1 MSNELTAAELAVCHA
16 TGITPAD
23 FIAARG
29 QRNHA
34 QPTFGLCNTE
44 LAVCFATGIA
54 PSDYAATKRG
64 AAYPESCASASGNIA
79 LAACAFSV
87 TAPREGASR
96 IEIQLTPAGTFKPS
110 DGREM
115 KVPAWR
121 IDRAIADKVIARF
134 NARKT
139 PPVVD
144 YEHQTLH
151 KETNG
156 QPAPAAA
163 WMRALEWREGSGLW
177 ATVELTERAAEL
189 IRAGEYR
196 FVSPVFAY
204 DAATGEVLAVH
215 MAAFTNAPAIDGME
229 PLAVQAAATLLFNR

>member
-1 MSNELTAAELAVCHA
+1 MNSELTAAELAVCNA

-23 FIAARG
+23 FIAMRG
-29 QRNHA
+29 QRNHV

-44 LAVCFATGIA
+44 LAVCYATGIA
-54 PSDYAATKRG
+54 PADYAATKGRE
-64 AAYPESCASASGNIA
+64 AAPPVGSIA
-79 LAACAFSV
+79 LAACAFSITV
-87 TAPREGASR
+87 PSADANR

-121 IDRAIADKVIARF
+121 IDRAIAAKVIARF

-151 KETNG
+151 KEANG

-163 WMRALEWREGSGLW
+163 WMRALDWREGSGLW

-189 IRAGEYR
+189 IRAGEYL

-204 DAATGEVLAVH
+204 DAATGEVLAIH
-215 MAAFTNAPAIDGME
+215 MAAFTNAPAIDGMA
-229 PLAVQAAATLLFNR
+229 PLAVQAAATLLFKR